1 MHSPKIYQDP
11 LEIEQI
17 LIESISLDDHEIRI
31 RNEARLRSE
40 GIDTLIWNAVF
51 GEAEVQAYA
60 QWLIWETAQAIGIQ
74 PSSIHDFYMARG
86 HGAYGNLTVPAINI
100 RGLAYDTARAM
111 FRAAVKHDV
120 VALICEISRGEIGY
134 TSQRPGEYTSV
145 VLSAAIREGFRG
157 PVFIQGD
164 HFQIN
169 QKKYATDPD
178 GEMQALKELIREAI
192 PAGFFNIDIDTST
205 LVDLSQPTID
215 EQQRMN
221 YQLCADLSA
230 FIRSMEPDG
239 ITISLGGEIGEV
251 GQKNSTEEELRAFM
265 DGYHRALAAH
275 DPMVPGISKI
285 SVQTGTS
292 HGGVVL
298 ADGTLAQV
306 KIDFD
311 VLRRLSDVAR
321 EVYHI
326 AGAVQHGASTLPE
339 SAFHKFV
346 EAGACEV
353 HLATGFQ
360 NIIFEHPSLPEDFRQ
375 KVYDHLRITAADERK
390 ATDTDE
396 QFFYKTRKKGFGG
409 VLKKD
414 WWTLPPD
421 VLQAIGENLEER
433 FAFLFKELG
442 VINTTE
448 LVHRL
453 VRPQEIHKSRPAGP
467 VEAVTAEDVKGL
479 AD

>member
-1 MHSPKIYQDP
+1 MSFPTIYKDP
-11 LEIEQI
+11 SEIEQS
-17 LIESISLDDHEIRI
+17 LRESLTLDGNEIRI

-40 GIDTLIWNAVF
+40 GIDSLIWNAVF
-51 GEAEVQAYA
+51 GAAEVQAYA
-60 QWLIWETAQAIGIQ
+60 RWLIWETGQALGIH
-74 PSSIHDFYMARG
+74 PCSIHDFYMARG
-86 HGAYGNLTVPAINI
+86 HGAYENLTVPAINI

-111 FRAAVKHDV
+111 FRAAIKNDV
-120 VALICEISRGEIGY
+120 AALICEISRGEIGY
-134 TSQRPGEYTSV
+134 TSQRPDEYTSV
-145 VLSAAIREGFRG
+145 VVGAAIREGFRG

-169 QKKYATDPD
+169 SKNYAADPD
-178 GEMQALKELIREAI
+178 GELHALKELIREAI
-192 PAGFFNIDIDTST
+192 PAGFFNIDIDSST
-205 LVDLSQPTID
+205 LVDLSQPTVA
-215 EQQRMN
+215 EQQQMN

-230 FIRSMEPDG
+230 FIRSLEPKD

-251 GQKNSTEEELRAFM
+251 GLKNSTEEELRAFM
-265 DGYHRALAAH
+265 EGYHRALAAH
-275 DPMVPGISKI
+275 DPMMPGISKI
-285 SVQTGTS
+285 SIQTGTS

-298 ADGTLAQV
+298 ADGNLAQV

-311 VLRRLSDVAR
+311 VLRQLSDVAR
-321 EVYHI
+321 EVHHI

-339 SAFHKFV
+339 SAFHKFS

-360 NIIFEHPSLPEDFRQ
+360 NIVFEHPLLPEAFRQ
-375 KVYDHLRITAADERK
+375 RVYAHLRVAAAAERI

-409 VLKKD
+409 ALKQE
-414 WWTLPPD
+414 WWTLPPQI
-421 VLQAIGENLEER
+421 LQAIGESLEER

-442 VINTTE
+442 VANTTD
-448 LVHRL
+448 LVNRL
-453 VRPQEIHKSRPAGP
+453 VRPQEIHKPRPLGP
-467 VEAVTAEDVKGL
+467 IEAVKAEDVRGL